1 MKNLFSAR
9 HCFVLPLALLV
20 AACAAPRPAPEPVKP
35 PVATAPVPSA
45 TPTPAPIVKAEPL
58 PVEPKAPVSALTTP
72 PPALQPSSFDALPG
86 WRQDELIRA
95 WSGFLHGCTVLQAQ
109 AGWQNVCR
117 ESAGIDPRDSAAIRS
132 FFESRFQ
139 VYRVVNPDGSYEG
152 LVTGYY
158 EPLVRG
164 SRTRSTRYPFPLYG
178 VPKDL
183 LTVDLTSLYPDLKN
197 MRLRGRL
204 DGTRVV
210 PYYSRAEIEAGSAP
224 LAGNE
229 LYYIDDIVELFFLQ
243 IQGSGQIQLD
253 DGSIARVGYADQN
266 GHPYRSVARVLSDRG
281 ELPLARTSMQGIK
294 EWGRANPA
302 KLNDVLNQNPSYIFF
317 KELPL
322 NLPGPLGTLRTPLI
336 GEHAIAV
343 DQRVIPL
350 GAPVYLDTTYPASA
364 QRLQRLVMAQDTGGA
379 IRGAVRADFY
389 WGSGEEAGKQAGR
402 TKQKG
407 RMWVLLPR
415 EFDTSGWI
423 ATGR

>member
-1 MKNLFSAR
+1 MKNLLSTRGLLIFSI
-9 HCFVLPLALLV
+9 VSLLAG
-20 AACAAPRPAPEPVKP
+20 CAGPRPAPEPVRP
-35 PVATAPVPSA
+35 PVTAA
-45 TPTPAPIVKAEPL
+45 PAPAPMPLPAPTVKAEPATA
-58 PVEPKAPVSALTTP
+58 EPKAPTSALTTP
-72 PPALQPSSFDALPG
+72 PPALQASSFDALPG
-86 WRQDELIRA
+86 WRQDELVRA
-95 WSGFLHGCTVLQAQ
+95 WTGFLHGCTVLRMQ

-117 ESAGIDPRDSAAIRS
+117 DSASVNPQETAAIRD

-158 EPLVRG
+158 EPVVRG
-164 SRTRSTRYPFPLYG
+164 SRTRSARFPYPIYG

-183 LTVDLTSLYPDLKN
+183 LTVDLASLYPDLKN
-197 MRLRGRL
+197 MRLRGRT
-204 DGTRVV
+204 DGSRVI
-210 PYYSRAEIEAGSAP
+210 PYYSRAEIETGNAP

-229 LYYIDDIVELFFLQ
+229 LYYLDDIVELFFLQ

-253 DGSIARVGYADQN
+253 DGTIARVGYADQN
-266 GHPYRSVARVLSDRG
+266 GHPYRSVARVLMDRG
-281 ELPLARTSMQGIK
+281 ELPLAKTSMQGIK
-294 EWGRANPA
+294 EWGRNNPS
-302 KLNDVLNQNPSYIFF
+302 KLNEVLNQNPSYVFF
-317 KELPL
+317 KDLPL

-350 GAPVYLDTTYPASA
+350 GAPVFLDTTYPASS
-364 QRLQRLVMAQDTGGA
+364 QKLQRLVMAQDTGGA

-389 WGSGEEAGKQAGR
+389 WGSGDEAGKQAGR

-415 EFDTSGWI
+415 DFDTSGWL
-423 ATGR
+423 ATAY

>member
-1 MKNLFSAR
+1 MKNLLSIRYF
-9 HCFVLPLALLV
+9 HVYIVLLLAG
-20 AACAAPRPAPEPVKP
+20 CAAPRPAPEPVRP
-35 PVATAPVPSA
+35 PVAVAPA
-45 TPTPAPIVKAEPL
+45 ATPAPLPAPTLKTEP
-58 PVEPKAPVSALTTP
+58 PIVEPKAPASALTTP
-72 PPALQPSSFDALPG
+72 PPALQASSFDALPG
-86 WRQDELIRA
+86 WRQDELVRA
-95 WSGFLHGCTVLQAQ
+95 WTGFLHGCTVLGTQ

-117 ESAGIDPRDSAAIRS
+117 DSASVNPQNTAEIRD

-158 EPLVRG
+158 EPVVHG
-164 SRTRSTRYPFPLYG
+164 SRTRSARFPYPIYG

-183 LTVDLTSLYPDLKN
+183 LTVDLTALYPDLKN
-197 MRLRGRL
+197 MRLRGRV
-204 DGTRVV
+204 DGSRVI
-210 PYYSRAEIEAGSAP
+210 PYYSRAEIETGNAP

-229 LYYIDDIVELFFLQ
+229 LYYLDDIVELFFLQ
-243 IQGSGQIQLD
+243 IQGSGQIKLD

-266 GHPYRSVARVLSDRG
+266 GHPYRSVARILMDRG
-281 ELPLARTSMQGIK
+281 ELPLVKTSMQGIK
-294 EWGRANPA
+294 QWGRNNPS
-302 KLNDVLNQNPSYIFF
+302 KLNEVLNQNPSYVFF
-317 KELPL
+317 KDLAL

-350 GAPVYLDTTYPASA
+350 GAPVFLDTTYPASS
-364 QRLQRLVMAQDTGGA
+364 QKLQRLVMAQDTGGA

-389 WGSGEEAGKQAGR
+389 WGSGDEAGKQAGR

-415 EFDTSGWI
+415 EFDTSGWL
-423 ATGR
+423 ATAK